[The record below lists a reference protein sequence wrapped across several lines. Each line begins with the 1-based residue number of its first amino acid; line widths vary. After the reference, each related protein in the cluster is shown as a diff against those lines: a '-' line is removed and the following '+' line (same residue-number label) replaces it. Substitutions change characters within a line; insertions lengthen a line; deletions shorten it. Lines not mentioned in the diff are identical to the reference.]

1 MITIAI
7 PTIGRSKTFNRAFNS
22 ALKVD
27 IRLISGIVIINN
39 SQSTEFTSYLEDQ
52 ISKANDSRIILISH
66 PARVS
71 MAESWNSSLNLI
83 RTAWVLFLHD
93 DDELLDINSYV
104 DLILKKLEE
113 YSNIGFFAFD
123 FKCQYL
129 SQVFR
134 KHGRITYHWP
144 KDMNVDVLIN
154 ECPKLVS
161 TVLNVEELRGIRG
174 FSNDYGNF
182 LDAIAFF
189 KIYKSAKAVSVPI
202 TLGVYHLHEDN
213 ESDIHKRA
221 AGYGDFIPQTC
232 KIFFD
237 LYQDPQVRYRFV
249 KSILGFVY
257 PQKQNLVLKVMK
269 RLRII

>member
-93 DDELLDINSYV
+93 DDELLDINSAI
-104 DLILKKLEE
+104 DLILKRIEE
-113 YSNIGFFAFD
+113 FSNVGFLAFD
-123 FKCQYL
+123 FKCQYPSRL
-129 SQVFR
+129 FQKNR
-134 KHGRITYHWP
+134 RIMHNWP
-144 KDMNVDVLIN
+144 KVLNVEALID
-154 ECPKLVS
+154 ECPKFVS
-161 TVLNVEELRGIRG
+161 TIINVEELRRIDG
-174 FSNDYGNF
+174 FSNNYGNF
-182 LDAIAFF
+182 LDTIAFLEIF
-189 KIYKSAKAVSVPI
+189 KFASAASIAI

-213 ESDIHKRA
+213 ESDIQKRA
-221 AGYGDFIPQTC
+221 TGYGDFIPQVC
-232 KIFFD
+232 KSFFE
-237 LYQDPQVRYRFV
+237 LYQSPEVRYRFV
-249 KSILGFVY
+249 NSILSFVY
-257 PQKQNLVLKVMK
+257 PQKQNLA
-269 RLRII
+269 LRILKKFKII